1 MNVLRV
7 LSTLTIFQL
16 FEFSCYFF
24 SFLLYHWFS
33 HPHTSFLV
41 LSVVSECVIFTLRV
55 LLHLNRCF
63 IFIRPNLVAVYFSE
77 IPNKSH
83 WKSQE
88 KSALS
93 LLHFPLCLICT
104 NECRSVC
111 FWINVTNFSSS
122 HSMTILSS
130 CSLSSSWRRKKL
142 YKTKTNSKRI
152 CACINTIFNAIFPL
166 NRCNQLW
173 LEEWSKKKIH
183 APHSKKLWN
192 SIITNFSSFALNC
205 HLCHANTRIFS
216 SRFCQWVCSRGKAE
230 KNTTHC
236 PLH

>member
-111 FWINVTNFSSS
+111 FWINVTNFSSYPIRWQFYLAVRC
-122 HSMTILSS
+122 HPVGDE
-130 CSLSSSWRRKKL
+130 KKL

-173 LEEWSKKKIH
+173 LEEWSKKK
-183 APHSKKLWN
+183 
-192 SIITNFSSFALNC
+192 
-205 HLCHANTRIFS
+205 NTRATLKKIVKFDNNEFFVICFKLS
-216 SRFCQWVCSRGKAE
+216 SLSR
-230 KNTTHC
+230 
-236 PLH
+236 